1 MLQWRLP
8 KVGHSR
14 GQEDNWA
21 TFSSGTHCSISFRID
36 AAAAAA
42 RWRSACV
49 KEARHSRPRLGL
61 EMRRNIVSLFAPP
74 PPPSSV
80 THFFLSES
88 KERNTAELQK
98 LGPSCRIGPHRIAVV
113 RNVPLVRCFCATF
126 HGKMLY
132 IMLGLDSAGPMHR
145 AK

>member
-1 MLQWRLP
+1 MLQWRLR

-36 AAAAAA
+36 AAA

-49 KEARHSRPRLGL
+49 KESRHSRNAAEYRV
-61 EMRRNIVSLFAPP
+61 IICF

-98 LGPSCRIGPHRIAVV
+98 LGLSCRIGPHRFAVV

-126 HGKMLY
+126 HCKMPY